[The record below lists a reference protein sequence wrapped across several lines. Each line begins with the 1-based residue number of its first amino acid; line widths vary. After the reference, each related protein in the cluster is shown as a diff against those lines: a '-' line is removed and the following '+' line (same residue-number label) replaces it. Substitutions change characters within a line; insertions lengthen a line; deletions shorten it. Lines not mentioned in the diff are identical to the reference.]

1 MNLEEIFNFSEIKEF
16 IYFVSSPE
24 IQGILLPV
32 KVVFIFFSLF
42 FLAAV
47 IYFMFNSTWMRYKFL
62 EDTFEFF
69 SWKSYG
75 TKQIEKTWAK
85 IKSRIDSGIESE
97 LKLAIIEA
105 DDFLTGILDERGY
118 EEGDFQEKIKNAA
131 NSSTLNLPQIIWA
144 HETRNSVVYN
154 PDFKISKE
162 DAIKVLQTY
171 KNAIDSMGSA

>member
-1 MNLEEIFNFSEIKEF
+1 MSLEEIYNFYGIKEF
-16 IYFVSSPE
+16 IYFISSPE

-32 KVVFIFFSLF
+32 KIVFIFFSLF
-42 FLAAV
+42 FLVAV

-75 TKQIEKTWAK
+75 TKQIEKTWSR

-97 LKLAIIEA
+97 FKLAIIEA
-105 DDFLTGILDERGY
+105 EDFLNETLDERGY
-118 EEGDFQEKIKNAA
+118 EEGDFQEKVKSAS
-131 NSSTLNLPQIIWA
+131 NSSTLNLPQLFWS
-144 HETRNSVVYN
+144 HEIRNSVVYN

-162 DAIKVLQTY
+162 EATKVLQAY
-171 KNAIDSMGSA
+171 KSAIDSIGLG